1 MNIKKISGYPNQFHV
16 PPYEK
21 LELAD
26 AAIQRIREAEGA
38 MRAQLVRELDALR
51 THTVVTPRSKLTVG
65 RRYGVFGISPYANA
79 WRDGW
84 LIPNHGEC
92 YLYIW
97 TLGDDGVFYN
107 KDAWDS
113 YSFDPYPC
121 KGEGNN
127 ILVEL

>member
-1 MNIKKISGYPNQFHV
+1 MRVNRKSDIPNMFHV
-16 PPYEK
+16 LPYEK

-26 AAIQRIREAEGA
+26 AAIERIRESEGA
-38 MRAQLVRELDALR
+38 MRARLIRELDALR
-51 THTVVTPRSKLTVG
+51 PHTIETPRSKLTVG

-79 WRDGW
+79 WRDGR

-121 KGEGNN
+121 KGEGND